1 MKPVG
6 LTLLA
11 MYDFEVIIVG
21 CGVFGLST
29 CLQLVKKGYR
39 VLAIDAFEPPS
50 PWSAANDLNKIIR
63 IEYPDKLS
71 AGLAVEALNSWK
83 IDKLFSKFF
92 VESGRLTLSPSDTC
106 SSRTTY
112 EQKSLDTLR
121 DLGVEQKIELLT
133 TKQQIADKV
142 PEFSQNNLPHALLAA
157 FNPECGI
164 GLSAQA
170 ISAVYQEAKLLGVK
184 FIFGDDGNAVSV
196 SSHNVGVCSGQNYT
210 ADKILVSAGAA
221 TLTLLPLNGQI
232 SPWAAFVS
240 HIELTDDEF
249 EKYKK
254 IPVFFSA
261 DFGYFFPPDS
271 ETRRIKIALTTCDG
285 YALGRDPFNNEELTR
300 VAKYNIGKQSVI
312 PLAHSQ
318 DAKELLHLL
327 LPELENHKLIDSKTC
342 WIADSSTHKFL
353 IDKCPQFDNVYVASG
368 DSGHAFKF
376 LPTIG
381 KYIMQKLEG
390 TLSKDLD
397 ESWSW
402 KVQPDFAEKL
412 TSRQPRPHLNLE
424 DDQLYRTSL

>member
-1 MKPVG
+1 
-6 LTLLA
+6 
-11 MYDFEVIIVG
+11 MYDFETIVVG

-29 CLQLVKKGYR
+29 CLQLAKKGYR

-71 AGLAVEALNSWK
+71 AGLAVEALRFWK
-83 IDKLFSKFF
+83 NDRLFSKFF
-92 VESGRLTLSPSDTC
+92 VESGRLTLSPSDTS

-121 DLGVEQKIELLT
+121 DLGAEQKIELFT

-142 PEFSQNNLPHALLAA
+142 SEFSQNNLPDTLLAA

-170 ISAVYQEAKLLGVK
+170 ISAVYQEAKLLGVR
-184 FIFGDDGNAVSV
+184 FQFGDDGNAVSI
-196 SSHNVGVCSGQNYT
+196 SSHNVVVYSGQNYT

-221 TLTLLPLNGQI
+221 TLSLLPLNGQI
-232 SPWAAFVS
+232 SPWAAFVT
-240 HIELTDDEF
+240 HIELNDDEF
-249 EKYKK
+249 EKYKNM
-254 IPVFFSA
+254 PVFFSA

-271 ETRRIKIALTTCDG
+271 ETKKIKLALTTCDG
-285 YALGRDPFNNEELTR
+285 YAIGRDPFNKNELTR
-300 VAKYNIGKQSVI
+300 VAKYNIQKQCVI
-312 PLAHSQ
+312 PLAHGQ
-318 DAKELLHLL
+318 DAKKLLHLI
-327 LPELENHKLIDSKTC
+327 LPELEYHDLVDSKTC
-342 WIADSSTHKFL
+342 WIADSSSHKFL

-381 KYIMQKLEG
+381 KYIVQKLEG
-390 TLSKDLD
+390 TLLRELD
-397 ESWSW
+397 ECWSW
-402 KVQPDFAEKL
+402 KTQPDFAGKL
-412 TSRQPRPHLNLE
+412 SSRQPRPHLNLE
-424 DDQLYRTSL
+424 DDQLYL